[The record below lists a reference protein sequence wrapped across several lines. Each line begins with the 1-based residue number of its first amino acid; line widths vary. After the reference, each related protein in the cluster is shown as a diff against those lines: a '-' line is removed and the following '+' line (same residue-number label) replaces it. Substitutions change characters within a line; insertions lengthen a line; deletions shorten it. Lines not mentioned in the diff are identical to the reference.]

1 VKAAYLNKKGLKKE
15 LRIWLPETRL
25 LEKSDRGR
33 AVREYQHIAKA
44 YPLSEIVYDRIMIL
58 YRQLKEP
65 DKELRWIE
73 KAIKIFEKHFAK
85 PRSKSKSGAKI
96 NALSQ
101 SILRSTGLVD
111 KKGKALHQPQPIGR
125 WQKRKE
131 LLETRVSR

>member
-1 VKAAYLNKKGLKKE
+1 MNKADLKQE
-15 LRIWLPETRL
+15 LRTWLPETRL
-25 LEKSDRGR
+25 LEKSNREA
-33 AVREYQHIAKA
+33 AVREYQHIAKV

-58 YRQLKEP
+58 YRQLKKP
-65 DKELRWIE
+65 DEELRWIG

-101 SILRSTGLVD
+101 SILRSTGLAD
-111 KKGKALHQPQPIGR
+111 KKGKALHQPQPIDR

-131 LLETRVSR
+131 LLEARISL